1 MARGPTGGGGHAFGH
16 LLVSHRLAR
25 PVLTNSGRLHY
36 AFWTSVTDFESCALR
51 ALVAEEVEGGCG
63 LCH

>member
-1 MARGPTGGGGHAFGH
+1 MIRGLTGGIMH
-16 LLVSHRLAR
+16 LAICSCPIVSLL
-25 PVLTNSGRLHY
+25 PMLTNSGRLHY